1 MAMRTRLLLAV
12 AAAVLGGAP
21 AGAQAPFP
29 GDLPG
34 EEIGGALPA
43 SYEPSGAAWHPRL
56 QRLLLVDDGGRLTLM
71 DGHGGGAVHLLIPG
85 APGTDFEGV
94 CVADP
99 SDDRVYIGVEQPARV
114 LEVDAATGALLRV
127 FDLAAMDAGAPVNQG
142 LEALEFVPD
151 AALPEGGLFLG
162 GRQSDGRIFSYEL
175 PIKSSRA
182 STGAALVADHP
193 SPGGLADLSGL
204 DYDES
209 AGVLYAIHDGADRLR
224 ALDPT
229 GATLL
234 GEWMLPGNDQEGLA
248 LRGCQLWIAED
259 VGPEVWRYEGVL
271 DAGGCPSLFASG
283 AALSLSAGGAIEL
296 LVDPGPGAAGF
307 AFWIFGSASGTAPGI
322 AVGGLVLPLAFD
334 PYFVFT
340 ASHPGPP
347 PCAGFLGALGVHG
360 TGAAALIAPPGAS
373 PALAGLTLHHAF
385 LAGPSLFAGPTHA
398 SLAVPLALVP

>member
-1 MAMRTRLLLAV
+1 MRAPLLLA
-12 AAAVLGGAP
+12 AAASLGAP
-21 AGAQAPFP
+21 ARAQAPFP

-43 SYEPSGAAWHPRL
+43 SYEPSGAAWHARL

-71 DGHGGGAVHLLIPG
+71 DGHGGSVVHLTVPG

-99 SDDRVYIGVEQPARV
+99 ESNRVYVGVEQPARV
-114 LEVDAATGALLRV
+114 LEVDVDTGALLRA
-127 FDLAAMDAGAPVNQG
+127 FDLTALDAGAPVNQG

-151 AALPEGGLFLG
+151 AALPEGGLFLA
-162 GRQSDGRIFSYEL
+162 GRQSDGRIFAYEL
-175 PIKSSRA
+175 PIRSSA
-182 STGAALVADHP
+182 TSTAATLVASHP

-204 DYDES
+204 DFDEA

-224 ALDPT
+224 ALDPS

-234 GEWMLPGNDQEGLA
+234 GEWTLPGNDQEGLA

-259 VGPEVWRYEGVL
+259 VGPEVWRYEGVF
-271 DAGGCPSLFASG
+271 DGAGCPSLFAS
-283 AALSLSAGGAIEL
+283 AQALSLSAGGAVDL
-296 LVDPGPGAAGF
+296 LVDPGPAASPGF

-322 AVGGLVLPLAFD
+322 DVAGVLLPLALD
-334 PYFVFT
+334 PYLLFT

-347 PCAGFLGALGVHG
+347 PLAGFLGVLGAGG
-360 TGAAALIAPPGAS
+360 TGEAALLVPPLTS

-385 LAGPSLFAGPTHA
+385 LAGPSLAAGPALA
-398 SLAVPLALVP
+398 SQAVPLALVP